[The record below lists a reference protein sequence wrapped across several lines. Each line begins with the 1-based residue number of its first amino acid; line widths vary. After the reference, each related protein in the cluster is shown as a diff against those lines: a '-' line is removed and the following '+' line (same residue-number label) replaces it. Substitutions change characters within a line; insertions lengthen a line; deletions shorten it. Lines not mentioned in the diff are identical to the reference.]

1 MTLIYIITKL
11 GEHGGD
17 FLRVSCDRNVSR
29 SPRALLCDLFG
40 VQISPRGVA
49 CRSWKSNGTFDSQNI
64 KRFMDF
70 LWCWCLRHRFAD
82 LDDFD
87 VRPIESLVFS
97 RQTLKSRTDPKI
109 RNQSIRDH
117 VKPCNKE
124 LSESAARGEQLPNI
138 VVHDL
143 WPDFANSE
151 FHDISDFWQTLIV
164 FFFSISLTPFC
175 FKQFGVL
182 LEADEVIRGHI
193 GADGGDICTVWVQ
206 GSKWHPVS
214 EVSWFSCEFES
225 D

>member
-64 KRFMDF
+64 KRFMNF
-70 LWCWCLRHRFAD
+70 LWCWCLRHRFAE

-109 RNQSIRDH
+109 RNQWIRDH
-117 VKPCNKE
+117 LKPWSS
-124 LSESAARGEQLPNI
+124 LFQLFHPATRSSQRALRGVNNSPTSSCTTYDLTFLFPNSMTFPTF
-138 VVHDL
+138 DKL
-143 WPDFANSE
+143 LA
-151 FHDISDFWQTLIV
+151 
-164 FFFSISLTPFC
+164 FF
-175 FKQFGVL
+175 
-182 LEADEVIRGHI
+182 
-193 GADGGDICTVWVQ
+193 
-206 GSKWHPVS
+206 
-214 EVSWFSCEFES
+214 
-225 D
+225 